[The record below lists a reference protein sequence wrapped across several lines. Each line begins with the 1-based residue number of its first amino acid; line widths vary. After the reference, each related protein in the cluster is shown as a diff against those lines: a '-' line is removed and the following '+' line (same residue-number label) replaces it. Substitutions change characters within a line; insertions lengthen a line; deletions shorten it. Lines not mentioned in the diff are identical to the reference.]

1 MPYKSYLVYF
11 WFLIVSEIVLKNHLT
26 KVTQQRNMTL
36 KVFITARSVR
46 HSIIERNDSKFEE
59 MTEI

>member
-1 MPYKSYLVYF
+1 M
-11 WFLIVSEIVLKNHLT
+11 I
-26 KVTQQRNMTL
+26 L
-36 KVFITARSVR
+36 KVFIKARSVR